1 MAAAFLPVSSIRTE
15 TAFGGEV
22 SVVPLFE
29 RMVIAGVGLI
39 GGSLGLVAKKRGLVG
54 EVVGF
59 GRGEEN
65 LKVALE
71 RGAVDRYSR
80 DAAEAAR
87 DADLVVLAVPVRST
101 RAVAEALL
109 AHARV
114 DAIVIDAGSTKAL
127 VVETMEPLVRTPG
140 SFVGCHPIAGTE
152 FSGAAAALLDLF
164 ERQLCILTPTAATN
178 PRALER
184 VRELWKAVGMRVEEI
199 PAAEHDRL
207 LALVSH
213 LPHAVA
219 YALIGAIEGER
230 VGTRDP
236 LAYSGGGLRDTTR
249 IASSH
254 AVMWRDILLDNRT
267 EVLRALDGF
276 ERELAKI
283 RRQIEGESADGLE
296 RELDR
301 CRAARARLRERP
313 S

>member
-1 MAAAFLPVSSIRTE
+1 MA
-15 TAFGGEV
+15 
-22 SVVPLFE
+22 LFE
-29 RMVIAGVGLI
+29 KAVIAGVGLI
-39 GGSLGLVAKKRGLVG
+39 GGSLGLVARKRGLVG

-71 RGAVDRYSR
+71 RGAIDRYSR
-80 DAAEAAR
+80 DAATAAR

-109 AHARV
+109 PNARP
-114 DAIVIDAGSTKAL
+114 DAVVIDAGSTKAL

-140 SFVGCHPIAGTE
+140 SFVGCHPVAGTE

-178 PRALER
+178 RKVLER
-184 VRELWKAVGMRVEEI
+184 VRELWNAVGMRVEEMS
-199 PAAEHDRL
+199 AADHDRL

-219 YALIGAIEGER
+219 YALVGAIDRER
-230 VGTRDP
+230 VGGRDP
-236 LAYSGGGLRDTTR
+236 FGYSGGGLRDTTR

-254 AVMWRDILLDNRT
+254 AGMWRDIFLDNRA
-267 EVLRALDGF
+267 EMLRALDAF
-276 ERELAKI
+276 ENVLGEI
-283 RRQIEGESADGLE
+283 RREIEADAVDDLE
-296 RELDR
+296 RELER
-301 CRAARARLRERP
+301 CREARTRLKERP